1 MISTS
6 SSKRDQLEGKIYER
20 YGYQKD
26 QTSKEIDD
34 WYGRQTW

>member
-6 SSKRDQLEGKIYER
+6 STASAINWIHER

-26 QTSKEIDD
+26 QAIKEIDD